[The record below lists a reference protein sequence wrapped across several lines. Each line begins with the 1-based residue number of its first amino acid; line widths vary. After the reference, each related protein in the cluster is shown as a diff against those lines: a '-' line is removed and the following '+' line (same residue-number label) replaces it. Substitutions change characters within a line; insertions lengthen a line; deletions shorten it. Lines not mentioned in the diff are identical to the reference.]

1 MKWAIRKSQTNVEGP
16 GESARA
22 ERRGR
27 VDRQEGAVLH
37 GGQRREIVERER
49 RKGRLRLRP
58 WLGSL
63 QGRQSASYPVAP
75 LPLAAETR
83 LCALFP
89 RHPIGGPPLETGPQL
104 RTHRLVLSLSL
115 SLSLFLSLS
124 LSRLLSL
131 CLFLCE
137 QTYASA
143 FVRECREINA
153 RVNVTELPCAG
164 SPGFGQAPGT
174 IPTAR
179 DTRGPVNEPR
189 HRDDLDNFSFR
200 LVRPRRW
207 TPNLYNQFFS
217 DRCCW
222 S

>member
-1 MKWAIRKSQTNVEGP
+1 MGP

-37 GGQRREIVERER
+37 GGQRREIVERE
-49 RKGRLRLRP
+49 KEGA
-58 WLGSL
+58 
-63 QGRQSASYPVAP
+63 SASATLVGVAPRSPVCLSYPVAP

-104 RTHRLVLSLSL
+104 RTHRLALSLSPSTSISIFISLSLSL
-115 SLSLFLSLS
+115 SLSFVLCFVSLS
-124 LSRLLSL
+124 LWTNV
-131 CLFLCE
+131 CYVYVC
-137 QTYASA
+137 
-143 FVRECREINA
+143 VRCREINA

-174 IPTAR
+174 LPTTR

-189 HRDDLDNFSFR
+189 HRDDLDNFSFG
-200 LVRPRRW
+200 
-207 TPNLYNQFFS
+207 
-217 DRCCW
+217 
-222 S
+222 